1 MNITALRPR
10 FIRYLEP
17 VAEVFVR
24 LRITPNQ
31 ISMLALLAGIA
42 CAYFFFRHQF
52 VLGSFALIL
61 SAIFD
66 LIDGSVARKTDSHS
80 NFGAVLDW
88 IVDKYVDGLVLLGI
102 GLSGIP
108 IVSQYITVPPF
119 TDFAIVALAII
130 GSLMNTF
137 IKPVVYAE
145 IGYRDKVE
153 GKIDDPLEGV
163 GFFGRPET
171 FLFLIFGGITGFI
184 FVSVIIIA
192 VCTNL
197 SAMQRIM
204 YLYRTLS

>member
-31 ISMLALLAGIA
+31 ISMLALVAGIA

-88 IVDKYVDGLVLLGI
+88 IIDKYVDGLVLLGI

-108 IVSQYITVPPF
+108 IVSQYIAVPP
-119 TDFAIVALAII
+119 
-130 GSLMNTF
+130 
-137 IKPVVYAE
+137 
-145 IGYRDKVE
+145 
-153 GKIDDPLEGV
+153 
-163 GFFGRPET
+163 
-171 FLFLIFGGITGFI
+171 
-184 FVSVIIIA
+184 
-192 VCTNL
+192 
-197 SAMQRIM
+197 
-204 YLYRTLS
+204 